1 MTTPIERIVIRHLSG
16 SKANQI
22 EQLPVGDAREFAIGR
37 DPASKIA
44 FDPVGDSVVSRKHAV
59 IRIEGEGDRLS
70 FKLSDSGS
78 SNGTF
83 LNGERVTGE
92 VELLPEDT
100 IELGGARGPKF
111 TFDVQPRPASFAA
124 RTQVIGLS
132 DTAATRVIK
141 TAEIAAS
148 TAVNE
153 AATGAA
159 PAEGASGDSAAQK
172 KFGVGQETVQRLI
185 GEERRA
191 SRGALTATAAGIGA
205 VLVLGGAILL
215 WQQWKGEERVGG
227 RISDIE
233 KGQEEASAGVEGKV
247 KSITGMTPQEIY
259 DKYKDATAKIYLH
272 WRLYDKTTGKPVYH
286 QTFSIKLNKN
296 ESVVLPAYVRLG
308 PNTVVRWLTLDD
320 DYRSNLPIDGA
331 GSGSGFVVG
340 DQGYLLTNKHVAA
353 GWEIPFA
360 APKRRGVV
368 FEYKGGPDWK
378 RTKGNKGPN
387 LQKFEVID
395 LDDSAYSDIDDWVP
409 ESGGLIFP
417 SKPAIAVPIGG
428 GNIPD
433 PTKADKRTFEGRNDT
448 LETRFPGSRLN
459 INASLV
465 RASTD
470 SDAALI
476 KIDSPQTLSTVEL
489 ANNDNVTVGEK
500 VVVLGYPAVSV
511 STFQQLSTQEGGGP
525 VRRRLEEIPEATI
538 TDGIVSKLSP
548 GVKQREGVTTYGSTG
563 DVIQLSITATGAGN
577 SGGPVF
583 DSSGNVIGLFTYSRS
598 RGNERVTLA
607 VPIKYGRDLLR
618 PQRE

>member
-22 EQLPVGDAREFAIGR
+22 EQLPIGDAREFTIGR

-44 FDPVGDSVVSRKHAV
+44 FDPVGDSVVSRKHAL
-59 IRIEGEGDRLS
+59 IRIEGEGDKLA
-70 FKLSDSGS
+70 FKLSDAGS

-100 IELGGARGPKF
+100 IELGAKGPKF

-124 RTQVIGLS
+124 RTQVIGVN

-148 TAVNE
+148 TAVNA

-159 PAEGASGDSAAQK
+159 EAPSGDAAPK
-172 KFGVGQETVQRLI
+172 KFGVGQETVQRMI

-227 RISDIE
+227 RMSEIE
-233 KGQEEASAGVEGKV
+233 KGQEEASAGVEGRV

-272 WRLYDKTTGKPVYH
+272 WRLYDKMTGKPVYH
-286 QTFSIKLNKN
+286 QTFNVKISKN
-296 ESVVLPAYVRLG
+296 ESATLPAYVRLG
-308 PNTVVRWLTLDD
+308 PDTVVRWLTLDD
-320 DYRSNLPIDGA
+320 EYRSNHPIDEA
-331 GSGSGFVVG
+331 ATGSGFVVSE
-340 DQGYLLTNKHVAA
+340 QGYLLTNKHVAA
-353 GWEIPFA
+353 GWEIPY
-360 APKRRGVV
+360 RTEEQRGVL
-368 FEYKGGPDWK
+368 FDYRGGPDWK
-378 RTKGNKGPN
+378 RTKGYKGPD
-387 LQKFEVID
+387 LRKYEVID
-395 LDDSAYSDIDDWVP
+395 LRDDAFSDIGDWVP
-409 ESGGLIFP
+409 DSGGLIFP

-433 PTKADKRTFEGRNDT
+433 PSKADKRTFEGRNDT

-476 KIDSPQTLSTVEL
+476 KIDSPQSLSTVEL
-489 ANNDNVTVGEK
+489 ASDDNVTVGER

-525 VRRRLEEIPEATI
+525 VKRHREEIPEATI

-548 GVKQREGVTTYGSTG
+548 GVQQREGVTTYSSTG

-583 DSSGNVIGLFTYSRS
+583 DATGKVIGLFTYSRS

>member
-22 EQLPVGDAREFAIGR
+22 EQLPVGDTREFSIGR

-44 FDPVGDSVVSRKHAV
+44 FDPVGDSVVSRKHAI
-59 IRIEGEGDRLS
+59 IRLAGENGDVS
-70 FKLSDSGS
+70 FKLSDAGS

-100 IELGGARGPKF
+100 IELGAKGPKF

-124 RTQVIGLS
+124 RTQVIGVS

-141 TAEIAAS
+141 TAEVAAA
-148 TAVNE
+148 TAVNT

-159 PAEGASGDSAAQK
+159 GAEGTSGDSSAPK
-172 KFGVGQETVQRLI
+172 KFGVGQETVQRLLT
-185 GEERRA
+185 EERRA
-191 SRGALTATAAGIGA
+191 SRGALMATAAGIAA
-205 VLVLGGAILL
+205 VLVLGGGILM

-233 KGQEEASAGVEGKV
+233 KGQEETSAGVEGKV
-247 KSITGMTPQEIY
+247 KSITGMSPQEIY

-272 WRLYDKTTGKPVYH
+272 WRLYDKTTGKPIYH
-286 QTFSIKLNKN
+286 QTFNVKVNKN
-296 ESVVLPAYVRLG
+296 ESATLPAYVRLG

-320 DYRSNLPIDGA
+320 DYRSNVPIDGA
-331 GSGSGFVVG
+331 GSGSGFVVSE
-340 DQGYLLTNKHVAA
+340 QGYLLTNKHVAA
-353 GWEIPFA
+353 GWEIHFS
-360 APKRRGVV
+360 APKRLGVL
-368 FEYKGGPDWK
+368 FDYKGGPDWK
-378 RTKGNKGPN
+378 RTKGYKGPDLRKYELIN
-387 LQKFEVID
+387 
-395 LDDSAYSDIDDWVP
+395 LDDDAFSDIDDWVP
-409 ESGGLIFP
+409 DSGGLIFP
-417 SKPAIAVPIGG
+417 SKPALAVPIGG

-465 RASTD
+465 RASSD

-476 KIDSPQTLSTVEL
+476 KIDSPQALSTVEL
-489 ANNDNVTVGEK
+489 ASHDAVTVGEK

-511 STFQQLSTQEGGGP
+511 STFQQQSTQEGGGP
-525 VRRRLEEIPEATI
+525 VRRHFEEIPEATI

-548 GVKQREGVTTYGSTG
+548 GVQQKDGVTTYSTTG

-583 DSSGNVIGLFTYSRS
+583 DATGKVIGLFTYSKT

>member
-22 EQLPVGDAREFAIGR
+22 EQLPVGDTREFAIGR

-59 IRIEGEGDRLS
+59 IRIAGENGDVS
-70 FKLSDSGS
+70 FKLSDAGS

-100 IELGGARGPKF
+100 IELGAKGPKF

-124 RTQVIGLS
+124 RTQVIGVS

-141 TAEIAAS
+141 TAEVAAS
-148 TAVNE
+148 TAINA

-159 PAEGASGDSAAQK
+159 GAEGAGGESSAPK
-172 KFGVGQETVQRLI
+172 KFGVGQETVQRMLT
-185 GEERRA
+185 EERRA
-191 SRGALTATAAGIGA
+191 SRGALMATAAGIAA
-205 VLVLGGAILL
+205 VLVLGGGILL

-233 KGQEEASAGVEGKV
+233 KGQEDASAGVEGKV
-247 KSITGMTPQEIY
+247 KSITGMSPQEIY

-272 WRLYDKTTGKPVYH
+272 WRLYDKTTGKPIYH
-286 QTFSIKLNKN
+286 QTFTVKVNKN
-296 ESVVLPAYVRLG
+296 ESATLPAYVRLG

-320 DYRSNLPIDGA
+320 DFRSNVPIDGA

-340 DQGYLLTNKHVAA
+340 EQGYLLTNKHVAA
-353 GWEIPFA
+353 GWEIHFS
-360 APKRRGVV
+360 APKRLGVL
-368 FEYKGGPDWK
+368 FDYKGGPDWK
-378 RTKGNKGPN
+378 RTKGYKGPDLAKYELIN
-387 LQKFEVID
+387 ID
-395 LDDSAYSDIDDWVP
+395 DDAYSDIDDWVP
-409 ESGGLIFP
+409 DSGGLIFP
-417 SKPAIAVPIGG
+417 SKPALAVPIGG

-465 RASTD
+465 RASSD

-476 KIDSPQTLSTVEL
+476 KIDSPQALSTVEL
-489 ANNDNVTVGEK
+489 ASHDAVTVGEK

-511 STFQQLSTQEGGGP
+511 STFQQQSTQEGGGP
-525 VRRRLEEIPEATI
+525 VRRHFEEIPEATI

-548 GVKQREGVTTYGSTG
+548 GVQQKDGVTTYSTTG

-583 DSSGNVIGLFTYSRS
+583 DATGKVIGLFTYSKS

>member
-1 MTTPIERIVIRHLSG
+1 MTTPVERIIIRHLSG

-22 EQLPVGDAREFAIGR
+22 EQLPVGDAREFTIGR

-44 FDPVGDSVVSRKHAV
+44 FDPVGDSVVSRKHAI
-59 IRIEGEGDRLS
+59 IRMTGEGDKVS
-70 FKLSDSGS
+70 FKLSDAGS

-100 IELGGARGPKF
+100 IELGAKGPKF
-111 TFDVQPRPASFAA
+111 AFDVQPRPTNFAA
-124 RTQVIGLS
+124 RTQVIGVA

-141 TAEIAAS
+141 TAEVAAS
-148 TAVNE
+148 TAVNA
-153 AATGAA
+153 AATGASTA
-159 PAEGASGDSAAQK
+159 GGPSADATK
-172 KFGVGQETVQRLI
+172 KKSGVGQETVQRLI

-191 SRGALTATAAGIGA
+191 SRSALMATAAGIAA
-205 VLVLGGAILL
+205 VLVLGGGILL

-227 RISDIE
+227 RIADIE
-233 KGQEEASAGVEGKV
+233 KGQEYASLGVEGKV
-247 KSITGMTPQEIY
+247 KSITGLTPQEIY
-259 DKYKDATAKIYLH
+259 DKYKDATAKIFLH
-272 WRLYDKTTGKPVYH
+272 WRLYDKTTGKPLYH
-286 QTFSIKLNKN
+286 QTFTVKLNKN
-296 ESVVLPAYVRLG
+296 ESVTLPAYVRLG

-320 DYRSNLPIDGA
+320 DFRSNVAIDGA
-331 GSGSGFVVG
+331 GSGSGFVVSE
-340 DQGYLLTNKHVAA
+340 QGYLLTNKHVAA

-360 APKRRGVV
+360 APKRRGVL
-368 FEYKGGPDWK
+368 FDYRGGPDWK
-378 RTKGNKGPN
+378 RPKGYKGPD
-387 LQKFEVID
+387 LRKYELID
-395 LDDSAYSDIDDWVP
+395 IDESAYSDIDDWVP
-409 ESGGLIFP
+409 DSGGLIFP
-417 SKPAIAVPIGG
+417 SKPAVAVPIGG

-433 PTKADKRTFEGRNDT
+433 PSKADKRTFEGRNDT

-465 RASTD
+465 RASSD

-476 KIDSPQTLSTVEL
+476 KIDSPQTLSTVQL
-489 ANNDNVTVGEK
+489 ATQDNITVGEK

-511 STFQQLSTQEGGGP
+511 STFQQQSTQEGGGP
-525 VRRRLEEIPEATI
+525 VRRHLEEIPEATI

-548 GVKQREGVTTYGSTG
+548 GVQQKDGVTTYSSTG

-583 DSSGNVIGLFTYSRS
+583 DASGKVIGLFTYSRS

-607 VPIKYGRDLLR
+607 IPIKYGRDLLR

>member
-22 EQLPVGDAREFAIGR
+22 EQLPVGDEREFTIGR
-37 DPASKIA
+37 DPTSKIA

-59 IRIEGEGDRLS
+59 IRITGENGNVS
-70 FKLSDSGS
+70 FKLADAGS

-100 IELGGARGPKF
+100 IELGAKGPKF

-124 RTQVIGLS
+124 RTQVIGVS

-141 TAEIAAS
+141 TAEVAAS
-148 TAVNE
+148 TAINA

-159 PAEGASGDSAAQK
+159 GAEGTSGESSAPK
-172 KFGVGQETVQRLI
+172 KLGVGHETVQRLLT
-185 GEERRA
+185 EERRA
-191 SRGALTATAAGIGA
+191 SRGALMATAAGIAA
-205 VLVLGGAILL
+205 VLVLGGGILL
-215 WQQWKGEERVGG
+215 WQQWKGEERAGG
-227 RISDIE
+227 RIADIE
-233 KGQEEASAGVEGKV
+233 KGQEEASSGLEGKV
-247 KSITGMTPQEIY
+247 KSITGMSPQEIY
-259 DKYKDATAKIYLH
+259 DKYKNATAKIYLH
-272 WRLYDKTTGKPVYH
+272 WRLYDKTTGKPIYH
-286 QTFSIKLNKN
+286 QTFAIKLNKN
-296 ESVVLPAYVRLG
+296 ESATLPAYVRLG

-320 DYRSNLPIDGA
+320 DFRSNVPIDGA
-331 GSGSGFVVG
+331 GTGSGFVVSE
-340 DQGYLLTNKHVAA
+340 QGYLLTNKHVAA

-360 APKRRGVV
+360 APKRRGVL
-368 FEYKGGPDWK
+368 FDYKGGPDWK
-378 RTKGNKGPN
+378 RAKGYKGPD
-387 LQKFEVID
+387 LSKYEIID
-395 LDDSAYSDIDDWVP
+395 LDDDAFSDIDDWVP
-409 ESGGLIFP
+409 DSGGLIFP
-417 SKPAIAVPIGG
+417 SKPAVAVPIGG

-465 RASTD
+465 RASSD

-476 KIDSPQTLSTVEL
+476 KIDSPQELSTVEL
-489 ANNDNVTVGEK
+489 AGQDAITVGEK

-511 STFQQLSTQEGGGP
+511 STFQTQSTQEGGGP
-525 VRRRLEEIPEATI
+525 VKRHLEEIPEATI

-548 GVKQREGVTTYGSTG
+548 GVQQKDGVTTYSTTG

-583 DSSGNVIGLFTYSRS
+583 DATGKVIGLFTYSKT

>member
-1 MTTPIERIVIRHLSG
+1 M
-16 SKANQI
+16 
-22 EQLPVGDAREFAIGR
+22 
-37 DPASKIA
+37 
-44 FDPVGDSVVSRKHAV
+44 
-59 IRIEGEGDRLS
+59 
-70 FKLSDSGS
+70 
-78 SNGTF
+78 
-83 LNGERVTGE
+83 
-92 VELLPEDT
+92 
-100 IELGGARGPKF
+100 
-111 TFDVQPRPASFAA
+111 
-124 RTQVIGLS
+124 
-132 DTAATRVIK
+132 AATRVIK
-141 TAEIAAS
+141 TAEVAAS
-148 TAVNE
+148 TAVNA
-153 AATGAA
+153 AATGAGA
-159 PAEGASGDSAAQK
+159 AEGSRVDGAAPKKSGI
-172 KFGVGQETVQRLI
+172 GQETVQRLI

-191 SRGALTATAAGIGA
+191 SRGALMATAAGIAA
-205 VLVLGGAILL
+205 VLVLGGGILL
-215 WQQWKGEERVGG
+215 WQQWRGEERVGG

-272 WRLYDKTTGKPVYH
+272 WRLYDKTTGKPIYH
-286 QTFSIKLNKN
+286 QTFNVKVNKN
-296 ESVVLPAYVRLG
+296 ETATLPAYVRLG

-320 DYRSNLPIDGA
+320 DFRSNLAIDGA

-353 GWEIPFA
+353 GWEIHFS
-360 APKRRGVV
+360 APKRLGVL
-368 FEYKGGPDWK
+368 FDYRGGPDWK
-378 RTKGNKGPN
+378 RTKGYKGPD
-387 LQKFEVID
+387 LRKYEVIN
-395 LDDSAYSDIDDWVP
+395 LDDDAFSDIDDWVP
-409 ESGGLIFP
+409 DSGGLIFP
-417 SKPAIAVPIGG
+417 SKPAVAVPIGG

-433 PTKADKRTFEGRNDT
+433 PSKADKRTLEGRNDT

-465 RASTD
+465 RVSSD

-489 ANNDNVTVGEK
+489 ASHDAVTVGEK

-511 STFQQLSTQEGGGP
+511 STFQQQSTQEGGGP
-525 VRRRLEEIPEATI
+525 VRRHLEEIPEATI

-548 GVKQREGVTTYGSTG
+548 GVQQKEGVTTYSSTG

-583 DSSGNVIGLFTYSRS
+583 DASGKVIGLFTYSRS

>member
-22 EQLPVGDAREFAIGR
+22 EQLPVGDVREFTIGR
-37 DPASKIA
+37 DPASQIA

-59 IRIEGEGDRLS
+59 IRIIGENGDVS
-70 FKLSDSGS
+70 FKLSDAGS

-100 IELGGARGPKF
+100 IELGAKGPKF

-124 RTQVIGLS
+124 RTQVIGVG

-141 TAEIAAS
+141 TAEVAAS
-148 TAVNE
+148 TAVN
-153 AATGAA
+153 AATTGAGAA
-159 PAEGASGDSAAQK
+159 EGSRADDAGPK
-172 KFGVGQETVQRLI
+172 KIGIGQETVQRLI

-191 SRGALTATAAGIGA
+191 SRGALMATAAGIAA
-205 VLVLGGAILL
+205 VLVLGGGILL
-215 WQQWKGEERVGG
+215 WQQWRGEERVGG

-286 QTFSIKLNKN
+286 QTFNIKLNKN
-296 ESVVLPAYVRLG
+296 ESATLPAYVRLG

-320 DYRSNLPIDGA
+320 DYRSNVPIDGA

-340 DQGYLLTNKHVAA
+340 EQGYLLTNKHVAA

-378 RTKGNKGPN
+378 RARGYKGPDLGN
-387 LQKFEVID
+387 YELID

-409 ESGGLIFP
+409 DSGGLIFP

-465 RASTD
+465 RASSD

-476 KIDSPQTLSTVEL
+476 KIDSPQTLSTVNL
-489 ANNDNVTVGEK
+489 ANHDNVTVGER

-525 VRRRLEEIPEATI
+525 VRRHLEEIPEATI
-538 TDGIVSKLSP
+538 TDGIVSKLSS

>member
-1 MTTPIERIVIRHLSG
+1 MTTPVERIIIRHLSG

-22 EQLPVGDAREFAIGR
+22 EQLPVGDAREFTIGR

-44 FDPVGDSVVSRKHAV
+44 FDPVGDSVVSRKHAI
-59 IRIEGEGDRLS
+59 IRMTGEGDKVS
-70 FKLSDSGS
+70 FKLSDAGS

-100 IELGGARGPKF
+100 IELGAKGPKF
-111 TFDVQPRPASFAA
+111 AFDVQPRPTNFAA
-124 RTQVIGLS
+124 RTQVIGVA

-141 TAEIAAS
+141 TAEVAAS
-148 TAVNE
+148 TAVNA
-153 AATGAA
+153 AATGASTA
-159 PAEGASGDSAAQK
+159 GGPSADATK
-172 KFGVGQETVQRLI
+172 KKSGVGQETVQRLI

-191 SRGALTATAAGIGA
+191 SRSALMATAAGIAA
-205 VLVLGGAILL
+205 VLVLGGGILL

-227 RISDIE
+227 RIADIE
-233 KGQEEASAGVEGKV
+233 KGQEYASLGVEGKV
-247 KSITGMTPQEIY
+247 KSITGLTPQEIY
-259 DKYKDATAKIYLH
+259 DKYKDATAKIFLH
-272 WRLYDKTTGKPVYH
+272 WRLYDKTTGKPLYH
-286 QTFSIKLNKN
+286 QTFTVKLNKN
-296 ESVVLPAYVRLG
+296 ESVTLPAYVRLG

-320 DYRSNLPIDGA
+320 DFRSNVAIDGA
-331 GSGSGFVVG
+331 GSGSGFVVSE
-340 DQGYLLTNKHVAA
+340 QGYLLTNKHVAA

-360 APKRRGVV
+360 APKRRGVL
-368 FEYKGGPDWK
+368 FDYRGGPDWK
-378 RTKGNKGPN
+378 RPKGYKGPD
-387 LQKFEVID
+387 LRKYELID
-395 LDDSAYSDIDDWVP
+395 IDESAYSDIDDWVP
-409 ESGGLIFP
+409 DSGGLIFP
-417 SKPAIAVPIGG
+417 SKPAVAVPIGG

-433 PTKADKRTFEGRNDT
+433 PAKADKRTFEGRNDT

-465 RASTD
+465 RASSD

-476 KIDSPQTLSTVEL
+476 KIDSPQTLSTVQL
-489 ANNDNVTVGEK
+489 ATQDNITVGEK

-511 STFQQLSTQEGGGP
+511 STFQQQSTQEGGGP
-525 VRRRLEEIPEATI
+525 VRRHLEEIPEATI

-548 GVKQREGVTTYGSTG
+548 GVQQKDGVTTYSSTG

-583 DSSGNVIGLFTYSRS
+583 DASGKVIGLFTYSRS

-607 VPIKYGRDLLR
+607 IPIKYGRDLLR